1 MNKRRIGIL
10 GTGWIADMMAR
21 TVAGMKEVEA
31 YAVASRSLGKAKQ
44 FAESHG
50 FTKAYG
56 SYGELVS
63 DPLVELVYIA
73 TPHSEHY
80 ENAKMCLMA
89 GKPVL
94 CEKAFTA
101 AAWQAQEL
109 MELSAQ
115 RGVFIT
121 EAIWTRYMPFSK
133 TITDLVNSG
142 IIGTPTMLSA
152 NLCYYNIER
161 ERMYLP
167 ELAGGALLD
176 LGVYAINFATMVFGK
191 DVVKTTSDCLMTT
204 SKVDLANT
212 ITWTYADGRYAV
224 LYSSNNCKSER
235 HGIISGTKLAMNS
248 VGSGS
253 LQSGSVGA
261 VQVQM
266 AAIQTAHIED
276 AAVTRA
282 KIGEA
287 AVGSAQIE
295 EAAIDT
301 AHIKDAA
308 VGTAKIENAAI
319 TSAKIGE
326 GEIQTAHIEDAAIT
340 HAKIGDAAVGSANI
354 ENAAVGTAKIADAAI
369 TSAKIYDGAIT
380 NAKIDNAAITSAK
393 IADGEISSAKIANA
407 AITSAK
413 IQDAAQ
419 RLPMPS

>member
-89 GKPVL
+89 DKPVL

-133 TITDLVNSG
+133 TITELVNSG
-142 IIGTPTMLSA
+142 VIGTPTMLSA

-235 HGIISGTKLAMNS
+235 HGIISGTKGHIVVDNINNPHRADIYTEEYDKP
-248 VGSGS
+248 VKTYRCPRQITGYEY
-253 LQSGSVGA
+253 
-261 VQVQM
+261 QVRESFK
-266 AAIQTAHIED
+266 AID
-276 AAVTRA
+276 N
-282 KIGEA
+282 G
-287 AVGSAQIE
+287 QIE
-295 EAAIDT
+295 C
-301 AHIKDAA
+301 
-308 VGTAKIENAAI
+308 
-319 TSAKIGE
+319 S
-326 GEIQTAHIEDAAIT
+326 QMP
-340 HAKIGDAAVGSANI
+340 HAETVRIMQLMDDLRREWGVRYPCD
-354 ENAAVGTAKIADAAI
+354 
-369 TSAKIYDGAIT
+369 
-380 NAKIDNAAITSAK
+380 
-393 IADGEISSAKIANA
+393 
-407 AITSAK
+407 
-413 IQDAAQ
+413 
-419 RLPMPS
+419 RW